1 MEGIIKTLKLR
12 ELVGYGDLD
21 KAVWPVTST
30 GAIFS
35 SDNKSLEEILADL
48 YSKIKNGGSGTGGNT
63 GGDGGEGDSGD
74 SGNDGKDGKTYDYVP
89 CFIYCHA
96 DSVPTSK
103 PIGGSYDFT
112 TKILNPPDGWSSSYA
127 NMDKPIYMSIGIA
140 CSKDGS
146 KIEWSYPFVA
156 FSDGSK
162 GGDLPYI
169 PVPESNYKTL
179 FAYQHN
185 LSQPDIPVG
194 GTYNFDT
201 QTLENAPSG
210 WQIGSKEGLDYPVY
224 MSVGFCSKSKPD
236 VEWSY
241 PVIIADSK
249 GLGPGKTPG
258 SDLLKRVYVAVIY
271 QESSSQP
278 ATPASTEGSVDF
290 NKAPYEFTPPTGW
303 STDAS
308 LTVNADTWCSI
319 KAFYQTADGSYDNST
334 TEWST
339 PVKANLTKLILTEA
353 EMNIIAGKISV
364 TSNDVETAFDTW
376 INNTRNLETVAE
388 KVTETTDFYSLT
400 AGQLVTNSDFQL
412 NVAKELITVSNY
424 KDDVVQNASGEIV
437 AEIKADSDG
446 MLTEIAKN
454 VVIAAKADKDNK
466 DGLIMLVAKDV
477 TDNIKSE
484 IEVGTDDSGNG
495 FIKAIANSIDF
506 NSNAFNSIVTNA
518 TNGKVTAIM
527 QTEDT
532 ISLIANSIDFNS
544 NAFKSIVTDATNGK
558 VSAIVQSPDYIALIA
573 SKVDIAGSLNTIDLT
588 INGGA
593 SYFGKDGNG
602 HVANGNFEW
611 DQTGNIKLNNNAAQ
625 FKTDG
630 SGQVANGNVSW
641 DKDGNVSIN
650 NKAAVF
656 KTDGSGQLAN
666 GNINWNSKGDTNFI
680 GRIIARN
687 FRVDV
692 LDISDKSS
700 YTIDKNNIY
709 SHYLVDTTSPSY
721 AHLSSI
727 NLPDAYDPKI
737 NGIELSIT
745 IISSY
750 SYLGTSNTIHDN
762 RVIKLYSSSGIRYIR
777 NISTEATEND
787 ITNYDDYKF
796 TPKFDSYTPSDLS
809 TSVLLSYAT
818 TYTFKALGGHW
829 VAINGY
835 FG

>member
-74 SGNDGKDGKTYDYVP
+74 SGNDGKDGKDGKTYDYVP

-112 TKILNPPDGWSSSYA
+112 TKTLNPPDGWSSSYA

-162 GGDLPYI
+162 GDDLPYQ

-290 NKAPYEFTPPTGW
+290 NKTPYEFTPPTGW

-308 LTVNADTWCSI
+308 LAVNADTWCSI

-339 PVKANLTKLILTEA
+339 PVKANLTKLTLTEA
-353 EMNIIAGKISV
+353 EMNMIAGRISI
-364 TSNDVETAFDTW
+364 TSNDIETAFNTW
-376 INNTRNLETVAE
+376 IAQGSNIQMIANKIAETADIYTV
-388 KVTETTDFYSLT
+388 T
-400 AGQLVTNSDFQL
+400 AGQYVVNADFIEQ
-412 NVAKELITVSNY
+412 VANKVISVSNF
-424 KDDVVQNASGEIV
+424 KQDVIMDASGKIV
-437 AEIKADSDG
+437 AQITADESGLYSTIANNIVQEAIK
-446 MLTEIAKN
+446 
-454 VVIAAKADKDNK
+454 DKDNE
-466 DGLIMLVAKDV
+466 GGIIYLVAKDV

-495 FIKAIANSIDF
+495 FIKAIANNIDF

-518 TNGKVTAIM
+518 TNGKVTTIM

-532 ISLIANSIDFNS
+532 IALIKKAANDTATSLIMGEGFIKMVAD
-544 NAFKSIVTDATNGK
+544 
-558 VSAIVQSPDYIALIA
+558 
-573 SKVDIAGSLNTIDLT
+573 KVDIVGSLNTTDLT

-593 SYFGKDGNG
+593 SYFSKDGNG

-650 NKAAVF
+650 NKATVF
-656 KTDGSGQLAN
+656 KTDGSGQLAK
-666 GNINWNSKGDTNFI
+666 GNINWNSNGDINFI
-680 GRIIARN
+680 GRIVARN

-709 SHYLVDTTSPSY
+709 SHYLVDTTSSSY

-727 NLPDAYDPKI
+727 NLPNAYDPEI
-737 NGIELSIT
+737 NGIEVSIT

-750 SYLGTSNTIHDN
+750 SYLGTSNTTRDN
-762 RVIKLYSSSGIRYIR
+762 RSIKLYSSSGIRYIY
-777 NISTEATEND
+777 NISTEATED
-787 ITNYDDYKF
+787 DVTSYYDYKF
-796 TPKFDSYTPSDLS
+796 TPKFDSTTINELK
-809 TSVLLSYAT
+809 TSVILSYAT
-818 TYTFKALGGHW
+818 TYIFKALGGHW

-835 FG
+835 F

>member
-12 ELVGYGDLD
+12 ELIGYGDLD

-63 GGDGGEGDSGD
+63 GGDGG
-74 SGNDGKDGKTYDYVP
+74 NDGKTYDYIPV
-89 CFIYCHA
+89 FIYCHA

-103 PIGGSYDFT
+103 PIGGSYNFT
-112 TKILNPPDGWSSSYA
+112 TNTLTPPSGWQNNYTGL
-127 NMDKPIYMSIGIA
+127 DKPIYMSIGMA

-146 KIEWSYPFVA
+146 TIEWSYPFVA

-162 GGDLPYI
+162 GSDLPYQ

-179 FAYQHN
+179 FIYQHN
-185 LSQPDIPVG
+185 TSQPDIPTG
-194 GTYNFDT
+194 GSYSFDT
-201 QTLENAPSG
+201 QTLNPPDG
-210 WQIGSKEGLDYPVY
+210 WYTSKENLTYPVY
-224 MSVGFCSKSKPD
+224 MSVGFTSKDKNTI
-236 VEWSY
+236 EWSY
-241 PVIIADSK
+241 PVIIADK
-249 GLGPGKTPG
+249 NGLGPGKNPG
-258 SDLLKRVYVAVIY
+258 SALLKRTYVAVIY
-271 QESSSQP
+271 KQSDEQP
-278 ATPASTEGSVDF
+278 NTPSASAGIVHFDTT
-290 NKAPYEFTPPTGW
+290 PYTFDPPIGW
-303 STDAS
+303 STDTA
-308 LTVNADTWCSI
+308 LAVNDDTWCSI
-319 KAFYQTADGSYDNST
+319 KVFYQTADNSYDNSA

-339 PVKANLTKLILTEA
+339 PVKANLTKLTLTEA
-353 EMNIIAGKISV
+353 EMDMIAGRISV

-454 VVIAAKADKDNK
+454 VVIEAKADKDNK

-532 ISLIANSIDFNS
+532 ISLIKKAANDTAND
-544 NAFKSIVTDATNGK
+544 TATSLILGD
-558 VSAIVQSPDYIALIA
+558 DYIKMVA

-588 INGGA
+588 INGNK
-593 SYFGKDGNG
+593 SRF
-602 HVANGNFEW
+602 
-611 DQTGNIKLNNNAAQ
+611 NA
-625 FKTDG
+625 DG
-630 SGQVANGNVSW
+630 SGYVANQNISW
-641 DKDGNVSIN
+641 DKDGNVTINGKVNQSI
-650 NKAAVF
+650 KELTIT
-656 KTDGSGQLAN
+656 KEN
-666 GNINWNSKGDTNFI
+666 GTVIQDTSKSTEQRKSAMPIVDATSHYSFYK
-680 GRIIARN
+680 IIADREDSGTLLAML
-687 FRVDV
+687 VSHHYV
-692 LDISDKSS
+692 GA
-700 YTIDKNNIY
+700 TIRF
-709 SHYLVDTTSPSY
+709 
-721 AHLSSI
+721 
-727 NLPDAYDPKI
+727 
-737 NGIELSIT
+737 SIT
-745 IISSY
+745 SKATKCKIFLMNDEGKTFIYKTLESSSY
-750 SYLGTSNTIHDN
+750 SESTIDTGGTLAWNTI
-762 RVIKLYSSSGIRYIR
+762 VL
-777 NISTEATEND
+777 
-787 ITNYDDYKF
+787 
-796 TPKFDSYTPSDLS
+796 SDGYYEL
-809 TSVLLSYAT
+809 
-818 TYTFKALGGHW
+818 
-829 VAINGY
+829 VAINENQWMLTIGY
-835 FG
+835 STNISSDDSWSL

>member
-112 TKILNPPDGWSSSYA
+112 TKTLNPPDGWSSSYA

-162 GGDLPYI
+162 GGDLPYV

-241 PVIIADSK
+241 PVIIADSN

-290 NKAPYEFTPPTGW
+290 NKTPYEFTPPTGW

-339 PVKANLTKLILTEA
+339 PVKANLTKLTLTEA
-353 EMNIIAGKISV
+353 EMNIIAGRISV
-364 TSNDVETAFDTW
+364 TSNDIETAFNTW
-376 INNTRNLETVAE
+376 IAQGSNIEMIAKKIVA
-388 KVTETTDFYSLT
+388 TTDIYSIV
-400 AGQLVTNSDFQL
+400 AGQYVVNADFIE
-412 NVAKELITVSNY
+412 NVANKVISVANFKQDVIQDASG
-424 KDDVVQNASGEIV
+424 KAVVQIT
-437 AEIKADSDG
+437 ADKDG
-446 MLTEIAKN
+446 LYSAIAKN
-454 VVIAAKADKDNK
+454 IVQEAIQDKDNK
-466 DGLIMLVAKDV
+466 GGIIYLVAKDV

-495 FIKAIANSIDF
+495 FIKAIAN
-506 NSNAFNSIVTNA
+506 N
-518 TNGKVTAIM
+518 
-527 QTEDT
+527 
-532 ISLIANSIDFNS
+532 IDFNS
-544 NAFKSIVTDATNGK
+544 NAFKSIVTNATNGK
-558 VSAIVQSPDYIALIA
+558 VSAIMQSLDYIALIA
-573 SKVDIAGSLNTIDLT
+573 DKVDIVGSLNTTDLT
-588 INGGA
+588 INGNKSLFRA
-593 SYFGKDGNG
+593 
-602 HVANGNFEW
+602 
-611 DQTGNIKLNNNAAQ
+611 
-625 FKTDG
+625 DG
-630 SGQVANGNVSW
+630 SGYV
-641 DKDGNVSIN
+641 
-650 NKAAVF
+650 
-656 KTDGSGQLAN
+656 AN
-666 GNINWNSKGDTNFI
+666 GNINWNSNGDTNFI
-680 GRIIARN
+680 GRIVARN

-709 SHYLVDTTSPSY
+709 SHYLVDTTSSSY

-727 NLPDAYDPKI
+727 NLPDAYDPEI
-737 NGIELSIT
+737 NGIEVSIT

-750 SYLGTSNTIHDN
+750 SYLGTSNTNHDDIS
-762 RVIKLYSSSGIRYIR
+762 IKLYSSSGIRYIR
-777 NISTEATEND
+777 NISTEATKDN
-787 ITNYDDYKF
+787 ITNYDDYRF
-796 TPKFDSYTPSDLS
+796 TPKFDSTTLNELK
-809 TSVLLSYAT
+809 TSVILSYAT
-818 TYTFKALGGHW
+818 TYIFKALGGHW

-835 FG
+835 F